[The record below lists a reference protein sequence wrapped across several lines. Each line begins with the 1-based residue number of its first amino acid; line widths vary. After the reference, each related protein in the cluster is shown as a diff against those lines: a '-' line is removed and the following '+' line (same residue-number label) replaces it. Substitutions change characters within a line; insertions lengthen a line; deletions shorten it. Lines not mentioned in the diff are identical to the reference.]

1 MVTICYMTN
10 REEPHIEWFLDSL
23 HHQGFKEKI
32 PDSQLV
38 VVDFHCLTRP
48 KEFKDLMAKFNV
60 IHVPPKPC
68 VWQGPHRLTKDN
80 WFAASNARNTALCLA
95 PDGHIVYCDDL
106 SVLMPG
112 WVDAVA
118 EASKT
123 GLITLGAYRKV
134 FELTVEP
141 VTGVVT
147 HYKDNPAGYDNR
159 NANSTPASCAGN
171 WLYGCSLC
179 APVERLIQVGGWP
192 EALCDGMGFEDCIMG
207 IMLGNIGVHF
217 QYHKGMMTWESEEGH
232 HSNVVFKRKDF
243 GNSPDDKSHAVLN
256 TALRSKYHP
265 NYFGDEGIAGLRKR
279 VLAGEPFP
287 VVGIPEHEWYT
298 GTPLKFL

>member
-1 MVTICYMTN
+1 MVTVCYMTN

-23 HHQGFKEKI
+23 HHQGFKQKI

-38 VVDFHCLTRP
+38 VVDFHCLTRS

-68 VWQGPHRLTKDN
+68 VWQGQHRLTKDN

-141 VTGVVT
+141 VTGMVT
-147 HYKDNPAGYDNR
+147 HYKDNPPGYDNR
-159 NANSTPASCAGN
+159 NANSTPEFCAGN

-243 GNSPDDKSHAVLN
+243 GSSPDDKSHAVLN
-256 TALRSKYHP
+256 TALQSKYHP